1 MMRTNEMAK
10 TIVRISAAR
19 SLWHRAK
26 ALNDRIEN
34 CWIGDLLATAGL
46 CILFPFTFILLGV
59 L

>member
-1 MMRTNEMAK
+1 MMRATA
-10 TIVRISAAR
+10 SAAR

-34 CWIGDLLATAGL
+34 CWIGDFLATAGL